1 MSLAIFLPV
10 RKGSERVKDKNT
22 RKFAGIEGGLLEL
35 KLQQLIRI
43 ENAEEIIVSTN
54 DKKSWNVVLKYQ
66 EKDSRII
73 LHERPEHLGSSSTN
87 LEDLIKHV
95 PTLTR
100 SENILWTHCT
110 SPFCNAQ
117 LYEKAIKEFM
127 ESRKNGFDGLVAGK
141 NYRDFLIDKKSG
153 KLVNNITA
161 QAWPRTQDLADWFE
175 INNAVFLTNRRNYEL
190 GDRIGKTPFL
200 MEMDRLS
207 SFDIDYEEDFKIAE
221 ILYGRI

>member
-10 RKGSERVKDKNT
+10 RKGSERVNNKNN
-22 RKFAGIEGGLLEL
+22 RKFADIEGGLLEL
-35 KLQQLIRI
+35 KLQQLIKI
-43 ENAEEIIVSTN
+43 KAAEEIVVSTN
-54 DKKSWNVVLKYQ
+54 DKESWEVILKYQ
-66 EKDSRII
+66 EKEPRII
-73 LHERPEHLGSSSTN
+73 LHERPEHLGTSGTE

-110 SPFCNAQ
+110 SPFCNEH
-117 LYEKAIKEFM
+117 LYDQAINEYLK
-127 ESRKNGFDGLVAGK
+127 SSKNGFDGLVSGRS
-141 NYRDFLIDKKSG
+141 YRDFLIDKKSG
-153 KLVNNITA
+153 ELVNNITA

-175 INNAVFLTNRRNYEL
+175 INNAVFLTNRGNYEL
-190 GDRIGKTPFL
+190 GNRIGEKPFL